1 MICLAVDL
9 LGADRPEA
17 ELCRGAAAALRR
29 REDLFLYLFG
39 HSETI
44 NGILGEISAC
54 AGRYEAVDAPDAIT
68 NLDDPM
74 QSYLR
79 RDASL
84 VKAFRLCRERPEIA
98 GIVTCGATG
107 AILVCAIMLLDKIR
121 GMRPVLLSQ
130 LKTAHG
136 EPLCL
141 LDCGAYT
148 ECRPEH
154 FVSFA
159 RVGSAYMQALG
170 CEAPRTAL
178 LSNGIEETKGS
189 ETVRAATALL
199 RQTKLNFIGSVEAN
213 RALSGDTDV
222 IVCDG
227 FQGNILLKAIEGTAK
242 AVLDELTQRLPQKN
256 GETEC
261 LLTEIRKKYDYNTQ
275 GGALLLGVK
284 PLVMKGHGAA
294 TGETIENL
302 ILRACELGENR
313 LTERF
318 EACFRQEKR

>member
-9 LGADRPEA
+9 LGADRPQE
-17 ELCRGAAAALRR
+17 ELCLGAAEALRR
-29 REDLFLYLFG
+29 RGDLFLYLFG
-39 HSETI
+39 SRETI
-44 NGILGEISAC
+44 ESIFAGMPDC
-54 AGRYEAVDAPDAIT
+54 AGRYEAVDSPDAIT

-84 VKAFRLCRERPEIA
+84 VRAFRLCRERPELQ

-107 AILVCAIMLLDKIR
+107 AILVCAIMLLNKVR

-136 EPLCL
+136 APVCL

-154 FVSFA
+154 FVGFA
-159 RVGSAYMQALG
+159 RAGSAYMQAIG
-170 CEAPRTAL
+170 CENPRVAL

-189 ETVRAATALL
+189 ETVKQANELL
-199 RQTKLNFIGSVEAN
+199 RQTKLRFVGNIEATY
-213 RALSGDTDV
+213 ALSGETDV

-242 AVLDELTQRLPQKN
+242 AVLDELSQRLPQKTD
-256 GETEC
+256 ETDR
-261 LLTEIRKKYDYNTQ
+261 LLSEIRKKYDYNTQ
-275 GGALLLGVK
+275 GGAVLLGVK

-294 TGETIENL
+294 TAETVENL
-302 ILRACELGENR
+302 ILRTCALTESR
-313 LTERF
+313 VTERF
-318 EACFRQEKR
+318 EECVLRT